1 MNRNTLP
8 LTLIA
13 RSPHGKCS
21 VASGLAMACSRSR
34 ASAASR
40 PAPDDGP
47 RFDGFA
53 AAFFAAVF
61 GGFAAVFGGFAVV
74 FFAAGLAGF
83 AARRVRAMSEVLVGR
98 GVLELGVIAQVTG

>member
-1 MNRNTLP
+1 MCIRDSGSISATPLDSGSLVDSDSLLASQYMNRNTLP

-74 FFAAGLAGF
+74 F
-83 AARRVRAMSEVLVGR
+83 
-98 GVLELGVIAQVTG
+98 

>member
-1 MNRNTLP
+1 
-8 LTLIA
+8 
-13 RSPHGKCS
+13 
-21 VASGLAMACSRSR
+21 MACSRSR

-61 GGFAAVFGGFAVV
+61 GGFAAVFDGFAVV

-83 AARRVRAMSEVLVGR
+83 AARRSSRPAFRRLRRRRRPPAG
-98 GVLELGVIAQVTG
+98 